1 MQSMIV
7 MPDNHEYED
16 ISAVFQ
22 RKTNIPQLISAIDG
36 THIPI
41 LLPTDGYR
49 DFINLPGASND
60 AAVLKNSNL
69 YKNCNLLIPPI
80 GYTKS
85 NRLTPEEESF
95 NVYLNSG
102 RVCVEIAFGKLKA
115 RWLIKRIDIH
125 YSYVPHIISA
135 CCILHNIVETHKE
148 KFLQAWEYINESN
161 VNQQPESLRTQDLD
175 NFNA

>member
-80 GYTKS
+80 
-85 NRLTPEEESF
+85 
-95 NVYLNSG
+95 
-102 RVCVEIAFGKLKA
+102 
-115 RWLIKRIDIH
+115 
-125 YSYVPHIISA
+125 A